1 MRYVLYIALFIV
13 LTPGLAHPQTSTEQ
27 VDIEAVEKELRIE
40 REVTDIILR
49 AKKRAEIAVDKSS
62 IGRELSRLI
71 ASYKKEQKKFK
82 QEELA
87 LVRAKTLPSAN
98 GKN

>member
-1 MRYVLYIALFIV
+1 M
-13 LTPGLAHPQTSTEQ
+13 
-27 VDIEAVEKELRIE
+27 DIEAVEKELRIE

-71 ASYKKEQKKFK
+71 ASYKKETKEIQARRTCLGSRKNIAKREW
-82 QEELA
+82 EE
-87 LVRAKTLPSAN
+87 
-98 GKN
+98 